1 MKTRVPIL
9 HTMLACAWLAVGGT
23 RAPAADK
30 LIDLPPAKITLLD
43 FTNMT
48 FTVELTGTNLTVYMT
63 SETRFFKDGK
73 YAISKDLKEGEI
85 VRGKLKKAVGDH
97 DRSEA
102 VRIFWGKP
110 SPRER

>member
-1 MKTRVPIL
+1 MKTRLSNFIAAL
-9 HTMLACAWLAVGGT
+9 TGAWLLVG
-23 RAPAADK
+23 ANAAIAADK
-30 LIDLPPAKITLLD
+30 TIDLPPSKITLLD

-48 FTVELTGTNLTVYMT
+48 FTVELTGTNLTVYIT

-85 VRGKLKKAVGDH
+85 VRGKLKKAVDDH